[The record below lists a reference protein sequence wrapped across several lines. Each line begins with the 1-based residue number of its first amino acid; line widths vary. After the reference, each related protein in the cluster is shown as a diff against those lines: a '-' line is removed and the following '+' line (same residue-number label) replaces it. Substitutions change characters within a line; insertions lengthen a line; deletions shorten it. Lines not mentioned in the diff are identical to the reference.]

1 VAFAF
6 GLLHGFGFATA
17 LTSAGL
23 PRSDLPLALLAFN
36 LGVEIG
42 QLGFVALVLTLAQA
56 FRVLQIR
63 WPRWVQLLPG
73 YTVGVLG
80 AFWTIQRVA
89 LIVIALR

>member
-17 LTSAGL
+17 LTGAGL
-23 PRSDLPLALLAFN
+23 PRSDLPLALLSFN

-42 QLGFVALVLTLAQA
+42 QFGFVALVLALAQS

-63 WPRWVQLLPG
+63 WPRWLQMLPG
-73 YTVGVLG
+73 YTVGALG

-89 LIVIALR
+89 LLLSALR